1 MACYRLEQ
9 TLLSLEDLNLR
20 LGGRDILTGVNASIR
35 NVTRPGV
42 EQGQVV
48 AILGPS
54 GIGKTQLFRVLAG
67 LQSPDSG
74 RVLLGAEQRPVE
86 RGTVGVVAQ
95 DYPLFEHH
103 SVLANLRLA
112 ARLAGLRGKE
122 AEQRCRDL
130 LARFRLEAQGDCYP
144 AVLSGGQR
152 QRAAIAQQLLR
163 ASRLLLLDE
172 PFSGLD
178 LRMVRETCA
187 LVREVSQQDELFTIV
202 LVSHDIEAVLAVSD
216 TVWLLGRSSNQPR
229 DAGASIVHRLDLM
242 ERGLAWCPDVR
253 DAPGYVETKRELER
267 RFLEL

>member
-1 MACYRLEQ
+1 MASYRLEQ
-9 TLLSLEDLNLR
+9 TLLSLENVSLR
-20 LGGRDILTGVNASIR
+20 LGDRSILEQVNACVR

-42 EQGQVV
+42 KQGQVV

-74 RVLLGAEQRPVE
+74 RVLLGSEQRPVE

-103 SVLANLRLA
+103 CVLANLRLA
-112 ARLAGLRGKE
+112 ARLAGLRGE
-122 AEQRCRDL
+122 DAEQRCRDL
-130 LARFRLEAQGDCYP
+130 LTRFRLEAQADCFP
-144 AVLSGGQR
+144 ALLSGGQR

-178 LRMVRETCA
+178 LRMVREACD
-187 LVREVSQQDELFTIV
+187 LVREVSQQDELFTLV

-216 TVWLLGRSSNQPR
+216 TVWLLGRGPKQAR
-229 DAGASIVHRLDLM
+229 DAGASIVHHVDLM
-242 ERGLAWCPDVR
+242 ERGLAWHPDVR
-253 DAPGYVETKRELER
+253 DAPTYLETKRELER